1 MLISE
6 TSQTCHT
13 QSVTSSLG
21 CAVQQ
26 AKLAL
31 ATVQDATPQPPRPK
45 SGVPYTSGAP
55 LIRSTGLS
63 LKISKEGLVGTSS
76 YPARHDC
83 SAEEVGEAVN
93 EFGIKWLAGESVT
106 DQMRRQK
113 EKFWLS
119 LAEQGFVKPPET
131 LFLNKELDIKGQEN
145 SGSGA
150 ELQETQQALTKQSQ
164 SSSIRESSSD
174 ISHPVP
180 STNSRTQHSSSDKHS
195 QSGASSDNRTKQS
208 LPTKRQFNQS
218 MSIDNNGSTS
228 TVSGSESQSFPSYEG
243 ISSPE

>member
-1 MLISE
+1 M
-6 TSQTCHT
+6 
-13 QSVTSSLG
+13 
-21 CAVQQ
+21 QQ

-31 ATVQDATPQPPRPK
+31 ATIQDTSPQAPRPR
-45 SGVPYTSGAP
+45 SGVPYTLGAP
-55 LIRSTGLS
+55 IIRSTGLS

-76 YPARHDC
+76 YSVRHNR

-106 DQMRRQK
+106 DQVRRQK

-119 LAEQGFVKPPET
+119 LAEQGFVKPPEA
-131 LFLNKELDIKGQEN
+131 LLLNKELNIKGHDN
-145 SGSGA
+145 SGTGA
-150 ELQETQQALTKQSQ
+150 ELHQETQKSLTSQSQ
-164 SSSIRESSSD
+164 SSSKSGSSSD

-180 STNSRTQHSSSDKHS
+180 STSSRTQHSPSDKHS

-208 LPTKRQFNQS
+208 LTTKRQFNQS
-218 MSIDNNGSTS
+218 MSVNNNGSSS